1 MRPWLSWFCNNSMF
15 CRPVTEGKIL
25 TNVTPSLTQP
35 NRSSASVYPLCA
47 VYRPFGHLTAGFF
60 FIAKHPQLFLSLAK
74 SERKYLTSKFLGTN
88 QIPVVRVVEAA
99 LRWVITLDEKQT
111 ALWILLLQKK
121 KFFSLPSSY
130 FGLKLICR
138 HLDTLLISHWDI
150 MAHSILIWQIASP
163 SQAQHRRDIH
173 PFMLEFV
180 NLESPNSLTWLTL
193 DCWGKSEYLERIHA
207 GKLLVVFALGSV
219 SVSPKF
225 AHEAQQWSLSPVTV
239 QDNGVWVCLTGWR

>member
-35 NRSSASVYPLCA
+35 NRSSASVYRLCA

-121 KFFSLPSSY
+121 KFLLPPIIILWIKIDLQTSWHSLDQSLGHHGTQHTHLTDCQSISSPAQKRHPS
-130 FGLKLICR
+130 
-138 HLDTLLISHWDI
+138 
-150 MAHSILIWQIASP
+150 
-163 SQAQHRRDIH
+163 
-173 PFMLEFV
+173 
-180 NLESPNSLTWLTL
+180 
-193 DCWGKSEYLERIHA
+193 IHA
-207 GKLLVVFALGSV
+207 WICEFRI
-219 SVSPKF
+219 PK
-225 AHEAQQWSLSPVTV
+225 
-239 QDNGVWVCLTGWR
+239 